1 MSVWLNTSHMKKAP
15 HWAGLGMVQAAC
27 GALWR

>member
-1 MSVWLNTSHMKKAP
+1 MSADLNTGGMKKAP
-15 HWAGLGMVQAAC
+15 HWEGLEMVQAAC

>member
-1 MSVWLNTSHMKKAP
+1 MSANLNTGGMKKAP
-15 HWAGLGMVQAAC
+15 YWAGLEMVQAAC